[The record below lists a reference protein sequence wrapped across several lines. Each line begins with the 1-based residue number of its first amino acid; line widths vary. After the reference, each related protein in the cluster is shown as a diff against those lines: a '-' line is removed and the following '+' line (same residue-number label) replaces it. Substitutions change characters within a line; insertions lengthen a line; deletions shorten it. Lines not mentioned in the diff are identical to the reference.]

1 MLKKFILLLLF
12 AFQFAN
18 AQSDLS
24 SPVKIPFT
32 VTGAGHIMIK
42 ATVNGTEGNF
52 IFDTGAGLNLVTK
65 KFADKVNL
73 TKTQSFYTG
82 HRATGEAL
90 EVDLYDIKSLQLA
103 GFTDNNQQ
111 TAVLDIDFPLDGLIS
126 LMPFKNNA
134 ITIDYTTKNLI
145 IENGAS
151 LKKLV
156 KKNNA
161 LPIQI
166 SEDGERTLSIST
178 KVKLNSKLTLQVG
191 LDSGAGANIFR
202 FNSRYIETLELDKSK
217 LETKYVKSDF
227 NPEHGNNFY
236 RASLTELATINNTA
250 SVKEIPVTFIEGL
263 IYEGILCTNW
273 LGDKITIDV
282 KGKRILVN

>member
-1 MLKKFILLLLF
+1 MPKKIIILLLFISHIL
-12 AFQFAN
+12 N
-18 AQSDLS
+18 AQTDS
-24 SPVKIPFT
+24 SVPVKIPFT

-65 KFADKVNL
+65 KFADKANL
-73 TKTQSFYTG
+73 NKTQSFYTG

-90 EVDLYDIKSLQLA
+90 EVDLYNIKTLQLCT
-103 GFTDNNQQ
+103 FTDTNQQ
-111 TAVLDIDFPLDGLIS
+111 TAVLDIEFPLDGLIS
-126 LMPFKNNA
+126 LMPFKNKA

-145 IENGAS
+145 IETEAS

-156 KKNNA
+156 RKNNI
-161 LPIQI
+161 LPIQV
-166 SEDGERTLSIST
+166 SEDGERTLSIAT
-178 KVKLNSKLTLQVG
+178 RVKLDSKLTLQVG

-202 FNSRYIETLELDKSK
+202 FNSRYIETLGFDKSK

-227 NPEHGNNFY
+227 KPESGNNFY
-236 RASLTELATINNTA
+236 RTSLKELATVNNTA

-263 IYEGILCTNW
+263 IYEGIVCTNW
-273 LGDKITIDV
+273 LGEKITIDI